1 LHILACERYECLT
14 ALENRSDQQLIER
27 CLKED
32 RRAQGELYQL
42 LYKQLIGT
50 CWRYAADKEQAVEY
64 MNLGFVRVLLN
75 LKQYRPEVPFE
86 LWARRVTI
94 NTIINEFKK
103 NKVWKDRNRVGLP
116 EFMMQKTEEGD
127 LSGAQQEMLEVIRSK
142 ALELPP
148 MTLKVFNLFAIDGYS
163 HHEISEML
171 GISEGT
177 SAWHFSDAK
186 RRIREGLGISKPGKT

>member
-1 LHILACERYECLT
+1 METRIDYL
-14 ALENRSDQQLIER
+14 LIER

-32 RRAQGELYQL
+32 QRAQSELYKL

-50 CWRYAADKEQAVEY
+50 CWRYASDKEQAIEY
-64 MNLGFVRVLLN
+64 MNLGFVRILLN
-75 LKQYRPEVPFE
+75 LRQYKPEIPFE

-103 NKVWKDRNRVGLP
+103 NKVWKDRNRVGIP
-116 EFMMQKTEEGD
+116 DFMMQATEESN
-127 LSGAQQEMLEVIRSK
+127 LSGAQQEMLEAVKSK
-142 ALELPP
+142 ALQLPP
-148 MTLKVFNLFAIDGYS
+148 MTLKVFNLYAIDGYS
-163 HHEISEML
+163 HYEISEML

-186 RRIREGLGISKPGKT
+186 RRIREGLGISKPTKNE

>member
-1 LHILACERYECLT
+1 M
-14 ALENRSDQQLIER
+14 DQQLIER

-32 RRAQGELYQL
+32 RRAQGELYKL

-50 CWRYAADKEQAVEY
+50 CWRYATDKEQAIEY
-64 MNLGFVRVLLN
+64 LNLGFVRILLN

-103 NKVWKDRNRVGLP
+103 NKVWKDRNRVGVPDFL
-116 EFMMQKTEEGD
+116 MQRTEESN
-127 LSGAQQEMLEVIRSK
+127 LSGAQEEMLEAIRSK
-142 ALELPP
+142 ALQLPP

-163 HHEISEML
+163 HSEISEML

-177 SAWHFSDAK
+177 SAWHFSNAK
-186 RRIREGLGISKPGKT
+186 RRIRESLGIAKPAKNE

>member
-1 LHILACERYECLT
+1 M
-14 ALENRSDQQLIER
+14 DQWLIER
-27 CLKED
+27 CLQED
-32 RRAQGELYQL
+32 RRAQGELYKL

-50 CWRYAADKEQAVEY
+50 CWRYASDKEQAVEY
-64 MNLGFVRVLLN
+64 LNLGFVRILLN
-75 LKQYRPEVPFE
+75 LKQYKPEVPFE

-116 EFMMQKTEEGD
+116 DFMMQHTEESD
-127 LSGAQQEMLEVIRSK
+127 LSGAQQEMLDAIRSK
-142 ALELPP
+142 ALQLPP

-163 HHEISEML
+163 HSEISEML

-186 RRIREGLGISKPGKT
+186 RRIRESLGISKPPKNE

>member
-1 LHILACERYECLT
+1 MEHRIDYR
-14 ALENRSDQQLIER
+14 LIER

-32 RRAQGELYQL
+32 QRAQSELYKL

-50 CWRYAADKEQAVEY
+50 CWRYATDKEQAIEY
-64 MNLGFVRVLLN
+64 MNLGFVRILLN
-75 LKQYRPEVPFE
+75 LKQYKAEVPFE

-103 NKVWKDRNRVGLP
+103 NKVWKDRNRVGFP
-116 EFMMQKTEEGD
+116 DFAAQATEEEG
-127 LSGAQQEMLEVIRSK
+127 LSGAQQDMLEAIRSK

-163 HHEISEML
+163 HSEISEML
-171 GISEGT
+171 SISEGT

-186 RRIREGLGISKPGKT
+186 RRIREGVGIANPKK

>member
-1 LHILACERYECLT
+1 M
-14 ALENRSDQQLIER
+14 DQRLIER
-27 CLKED
+27 CLQED
-32 RRAQGELYQL
+32 RRAQGELYKL

-50 CWRYAADKEQAVEY
+50 CWRYAIDKEQAVEY
-64 MNLGFVRVLLN
+64 LNLGFVRILLN

-116 EFMMQKTEEGD
+116 DFMMQRTEESE
-127 LSGAQQEMLEVIRSK
+127 LSGAQEEMLEAIRSK
-142 ALELPP
+142 ALQLPP

-163 HHEISEML
+163 HSEISEML

-186 RRIREGLGISKPGKT
+186 RRIREGLGIVKPSKNE

>member
-1 LHILACERYECLT
+1 
-14 ALENRSDQQLIER
+14 LENRIDQQLIER

-50 CWRYAADKEQAVEY
+50 CWRYATDKEQAVEY

-75 LKQYRPEVPFE
+75 LKQYRPEVPFD

-127 LSGAQQEMLEVIRSK
+127 LSGAQQEMLEAIRSK

-186 RRIREGLGISKPGKT
+186 RRIREGLGISKPSKT

>member
-1 LHILACERYECLT
+1 MVMMEGIRCLT
-14 ALENRSDQQLIER
+14 ALENRIDYRLIER

-32 RRAQGELYQL
+32 QRAQSELYKL

-50 CWRYAADKEQAVEY
+50 CWRYASDKEQAIEY
-64 MNLGFVRVLLN
+64 MNLGFVRILLN
-75 LKQYRPEVPFE
+75 LKQYKPEVPFE

-116 EFMMQKTEEGD
+116 DFLMQSTEEGD
-127 LSGAQQEMLEVIRSK
+127 LSGAQQEMLEAIRSK

-163 HHEISEML
+163 HSEISEML

-177 SAWHFSDAK
+177 SAWHFSDGK
-186 RRIREGLGISKPGKT
+186 RRIREGLGISKPKKNE

>member
-1 LHILACERYECLT
+1 M
-14 ALENRSDQQLIER
+14 DQRLIER
-27 CLKED
+27 CLQED
-32 RRAQGELYQL
+32 RRAQGELYRL

-50 CWRYAADKEQAVEY
+50 CWRYAIDKEQAVEY
-64 MNLGFVRVLLN
+64 LNLGFVRILLN

-116 EFMMQKTEEGD
+116 DFMMQRTEESE
-127 LSGAQQEMLEVIRSK
+127 LSGAQEEMLEAIRSK
-142 ALELPP
+142 ALQLPP

-163 HHEISEML
+163 HSEISEML

-186 RRIREGLGISKPGKT
+186 RRIREGLGIVKPSKNE

>member
-1 LHILACERYECLT
+1 LETRIDYE
-14 ALENRSDQQLIER
+14 LIKR
-27 CLKED
+27 CLKD
-32 RRAQGELYQL
+32 DQRAQGELYKL

-50 CWRYAADKEQAVEY
+50 CWRYATDKEQAIEY

-75 LKQYRPEVPFE
+75 LKQYKPEVPFE

-116 EFMMQKTEEGD
+116 EFLMQTTEEGN
-127 LSGAQQEMLEVIRSK
+127 LSGAQQEMFDAIRSK

-163 HHEISEML
+163 HNEISEML

-186 RRIREGLGISKPGKT
+186 RRIRESLGISKPKKNE

>member
-1 LHILACERYECLT
+1 MVMMEGIRCLT
-14 ALENRSDQQLIER
+14 ALENRIDYRLIER

-32 RRAQGELYQL
+32 QRAQSELYKL

-50 CWRYAADKEQAVEY
+50 CWRYASDKEQAIEY
-64 MNLGFVRVLLN
+64 MNLGFVRILLN
-75 LKQYRPEVPFE
+75 LKQYKPEVPFE

-116 EFMMQKTEEGD
+116 DFLMQSTEESD
-127 LSGAQQEMLEVIRSK
+127 LSGAQQDMLEAIRSK

-163 HHEISEML
+163 HNEISEML

-186 RRIREGLGISKPGKT
+186 RRIREGLGISKPKKNE

>member
-1 LHILACERYECLT
+1 MFAA
-14 ALENRSDQQLIER
+14 ALENRIDHNLLER

-32 RRAQGELYQL
+32 RRAQGELYKL
-42 LYKQLIGT
+42 LYRQLIGT
-50 CWRYAADKEQAVEY
+50 CWRYASDKEQAVEY
-64 MNLGFVRVLLN
+64 LNLGFVRVLLN
-75 LKQYRPEVPFE
+75 LKQYKPEIPFE

-103 NKVWKDRNRVGLP
+103 NKVWKDRNKVGLP
-116 EFMMQKTEEGD
+116 EYTANRVEENE
-127 LSGAQQEMLEVIRSK
+127 LSGAQQEMLEAIRSK
-142 ALELPP
+142 SLQLPP

-163 HHEISEML
+163 HGEISEML

-186 RRIREGLGISKPGKT
+186 RRIRQSLGLSKPDKND

>member
-1 LHILACERYECLT
+1 MVMMEGIQCLP
-14 ALENRSDQQLIER
+14 ALENRIDYRLIER

-32 RRAQGELYQL
+32 QRAQSELYKL

-50 CWRYAADKEQAVEY
+50 CWRYATDKEQAIEY
-64 MNLGFVRVLLN
+64 MNLGFVRILLN
-75 LKQYRPEVPFE
+75 LKQYKPEVPFD

-116 EFMMQKTEEGD
+116 DFLMQSTEEGD
-127 LSGAQQEMLEVIRSK
+127 LSGAQQEMLEAIRSK

-163 HHEISEML
+163 HSEISEML

-177 SAWHFSDAK
+177 SAWHFSDGK
-186 RRIREGLGISKPGKT
+186 RRIREGLGISKPKKNE

>member
-1 LHILACERYECLT
+1 
-14 ALENRSDQQLIER
+14 
-27 CLKED
+27 
-32 RRAQGELYQL
+32 
-42 LYKQLIGT
+42 
-50 CWRYAADKEQAVEY
+50 
-64 MNLGFVRVLLN
+64 
-75 LKQYRPEVPFE
+75 VPFE

-116 EFMMQKTEEGD
+116 EFMMQKSDDDE
-127 LSGAQQEMLEVIRSK
+127 LSGAQQEMLEAIRSK
-142 ALELPP
+142 VLALPP

-163 HHEISEML
+163 HNEISEML

-186 RRIREGLGISKPGKT
+186 RCIREGLGISKPKKNE

>member
-1 LHILACERYECLT
+1 M
-14 ALENRSDQQLIER
+14 ENRIDYRLIER

-32 RRAQGELYQL
+32 QRAQSELYKL

-50 CWRYAADKEQAVEY
+50 CWRYASDKEQAIEY
-64 MNLGFVRVLLN
+64 MNLGFVRILLN

-116 EFMMQKTEEGD
+116 DFLMQSTEESD
-127 LSGAQQEMLEVIRSK
+127 LSVAQQDMLEAIRSK

-163 HHEISEML
+163 HSEISEML

-177 SAWHFSDAK
+177 SAWHFSDGK
-186 RRIREGLGISKPGKT
+186 RRIREGLGISKPKTNE